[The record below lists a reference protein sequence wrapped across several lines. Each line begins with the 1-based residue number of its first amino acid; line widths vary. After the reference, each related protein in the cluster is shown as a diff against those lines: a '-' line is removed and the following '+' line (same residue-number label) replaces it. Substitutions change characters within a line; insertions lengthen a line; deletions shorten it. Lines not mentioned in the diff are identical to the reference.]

1 MNHTPNHSLTTFIT
15 DYYITLLNLMTT
27 CTNAQMTTTQI
38 VTNADPQKTTYI
50 SLQNAQEYGKPGHTS
65 NQH

>member
-1 MNHTPNHSLTTFIT
+1 
-15 DYYITLLNLMTT
+15 MTT